1 MCVCVSLC
9 ECVSKYTWWGRSWGT
24 QECHAPA
31 LDGQPAVPVPALE
44 VGDRALFWGPLVLMR
59 GMALM
64 WVLSLPSPVLA
75 CLTPHPLS
83 MHRCGHFNLPS
94 GTDCSPYPA
103 WDPTHST
110 WIHPFLGTHH
120 SASSLLLPP
129 HLLLSQPRSHAG
141 HTPILCSISE
151 WAFRACTPKPAP

>member
-1 MCVCVSLC
+1 MCVCFSLC

-75 CLTPHPLS
+75 RGARAGRVGAAGAVLV
-83 MHRCGHFNLPS
+83 GGGAA
-94 GTDCSPYPA
+94 GTRRRGPGQDKGVPEP
-103 WDPTHST
+103 
-110 WIHPFLGTHH
+110 
-120 SASSLLLPP
+120 
-129 HLLLSQPRSHAG
+129 
-141 HTPILCSISE
+141 
-151 WAFRACTPKPAP
+151 